1 MSSRSLA
8 AAAVALSL
16 VACRPAPGGGG
27 TAELAARLDRVEAR
41 LDIIAK
47 TLGGESTPDGPP
59 ASDPV
64 RLARVEAKLGKIVA
78 FLKQAV
84 PAEVD
89 DSRTYA
95 IPVDPDDLTLGPAD
109 AAVTIVEAYE
119 YLCPYCAMV
128 APTIDQLR
136 ARYPKDVR
144 VVGKYMVIHGEPARP
159 AGLAACAAG
168 RQGKLAALGPA
179 LWAAIWPTSGQIDR
193 SQAEV
198 AAVEQAAKA
207 AGVNL
212 TRYRADV
219 ADPGACT
226 AWIERSAATLTQ
238 FGAGGTPSFW
248 INGKPFDGR
257 DLDAFSDAVEA
268 ELAAVKASGIAPGRY
283 YQEVVLG
290 KGEPAA
296 VMISPFD

>member
-1 MSSRSLA
+1 MSSRSLT

-27 TAELAARLDRVEAR
+27 GAELAARLDRVEAR
-41 LDIIAK
+41 LDIITK
-47 TLGGESTPDGPP
+47 TLGGETTPDGPP
-59 ASDPV
+59 ASDAV
-64 RLARVEAKLGKIVA
+64 RMTRVEAKLGKIVG

-84 PAEVD
+84 PPEVD
-89 DSRTYA
+89 DNRMYA
-95 IPVDPDDLTLGPAD
+95 IPVDPDDLALGPAD
-109 AAVTIVEAYE
+109 AAVTIVEAFE

-128 APTIDQLR
+128 ETTVDALR

-144 VVGKYMVIHGEPARP
+144 VVQKYMVIHGDPARP
-159 AGLAACAAG
+159 PGLAACAAA
-168 RQGKLAALGPA
+168 RQGKLAALSPA
-179 LWAAIWPTSGQIDR
+179 LWAAIWPAAGQVDR
-193 SQAEV
+193 AQAEV

-226 AWIERSAATLTQ
+226 AWMQRSAKTLEQ

-248 INGKPFDGR
+248 INGTPFDGR
-257 DLDAFSDAVEA
+257 DLDAFAEAVEA
-268 ELAAVKASGIAPGRY
+268 ELAAVKASGVAPGRY
-283 YQEVVLG
+283 YQDVVLA